1 MALLLVDLGNTRLRW
16 VAVDEAG
23 RLGRVASVVH
33 AGRELGDVLDGA
45 WSALEPPGRVKLCS
59 VAGATQ
65 TAVFSGWVRRRW
77 GSDTE
82 VVQAAAEG
90 WGVRNA
96 YIEPTQLGA
105 DRWAALVAA
114 RALCPDRPVCIV
126 DCGTAV
132 TVDAMDAEG
141 RHLGGLIAP
150 GLALMRKAL
159 AGGTAGI
166 VESDTVGGVPEGVAL
181 LARSTRDAV
190 SAGTL
195 CALVALVERVGSELA
210 AELGESMERILTGGD
225 AAQLIPLLES
235 SWRHEPALVLRGL
248 ARMAT
253 EESCP

>member
-1 MALLLVDLGNTRLRW
+1 VLLVDLGNTRLRW
-16 VAVDEAG
+16 APADEAG
-23 RLGRVASVVH
+23 RLGRVAAVVH
-33 AGRELGDVLDGA
+33 AGRPLDEILDGA
-45 WSALEPPGRVKLCS
+45 WSALEPPGRVLVCS
-59 VAGATQ
+59 VLGPPETGLLC
-65 TAVFSGWVRRRW
+65 GWVRRRW
-77 GSDTE
+77 GTDPE
-82 VVQAAAEG
+82 VVRAVAEG

-96 YIEPTQLGA
+96 YIEPAQLGA

-114 RALCPDRPVCIV
+114 RASCPDRPVCVV

-150 GLALMRKAL
+150 GLGLMRRAL
-159 AGGTAGI
+159 AGGTAG
-166 VESDTVGGVPEGVAL
+166 VGEADAAGGRPEGVDL

-210 AELGESMERILTGGD
+210 AELGEGTARILTGGD
-225 AAQLIPLLES
+225 AAQLVPLLAP

-248 ARMAT
+248 ARMAV
-253 EESCP
+253 EGPRP